1 MNAESVWSDLLIN
14 GISPTSLWTYL
25 FVFVALCGVFSIIM
39 GAVEKLVKWRESKAK
54 PLADVKTDIMAML
67 ANDKHRLDAQDA
79 IMSEHTRRLDKLE
92 NRADTVDQGQKV
104 QCKALMALLEH
115 ELHNGNADQM
125 HEASQELNDYLLNK

>member
-1 MNAESVWSDLLIN
+1 MEIN
-14 GISPTSLWTYL
+14 GISPESLWTYL
-25 FVFVALCGVFSIIM
+25 FVFVALCGVVTIILNT
-39 GAVEKLVKWRESKAK
+39 AEKISAWRKRKTQPLMDTKA
-54 PLADVKTDIMAML
+54 DMMAML
-67 ANDKHRLDAQDA
+67 ATDKRRLDALDG
-79 IMSEHTRRLDKLE
+79 IMSEHGRRLDKLE